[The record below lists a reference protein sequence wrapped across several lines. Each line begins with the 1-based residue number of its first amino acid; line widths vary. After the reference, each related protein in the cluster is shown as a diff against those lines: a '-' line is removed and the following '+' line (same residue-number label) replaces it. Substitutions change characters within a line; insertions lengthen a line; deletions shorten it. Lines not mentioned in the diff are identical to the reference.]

1 MEGGGPYRG
10 HDGTRS
16 GWQNL
21 LSVTPNFEA
30 EVEQVRDLGQVTIP
44 RQRNRGRAFASGAP
58 MEQTIWQVVEWR
70 DGKAIW
76 WRACPS
82 KEAAFEAVG
91 LRE

>member
-1 MEGGGPYRG
+1 
-10 HDGTRS
+10 
-16 GWQNL
+16 
-21 LSVTPNFEA
+21 
-30 EVEQVRDLGQVTIP
+30 
-44 RQRNRGRAFASGAP
+44 